1 MIFHP
6 KELERAT
13 KFITNLFER
22 GKSVKIEPVT
32 RTKTLSQVAY
42 SWLVFTHVAQ
52 ETGNT
57 KDDVYQFCLSKFP
70 AHKTIDLNGVI
81 SIIPVTLSGM
91 DKEQTSNFI
100 DQFTTYF
107 RSEGFDIP
115 DPEDK
120 KAVEMFQF
128 YKERGLI

>member
-6 KELERAT
+6 KEIDRVITYVT
-13 KFITNLFER
+13 KLFER
-22 GKSVKIEPVT
+22 GRSVNIEFIT
-32 RTKTLSQVAY
+32 RTKSLSQVAY
-42 SWLVFTHVAQ
+42 CWLCFTIIGQ
-52 ETGNT
+52 DTGNT
-57 KDDVYQFCLSKFP
+57 KDDIYQLCLKKFP
-70 AHKTIDLNGVI
+70 VFKTIELNGVLTM
-81 SIIPVTLSGM
+81 IPLTMSGF
-91 DKEQTSNFI
+91 DKEQMSHFI
-100 DQFTTYF
+100 DEFTTYF